1 MTLDS
6 IRNSCDV
13 SSIPSL
19 LCNSVAVQA
28 VVVRLILNK
37 SRVTWRRG
45 FPDFNRGDMIRW
57 QSIHLDEF
65 LKKGDRGGVTFNQAR
80 KPRSYASPKLRLTY
94 LLTGVKCRA
103 TSVAKNQIAI
113 EQSLNLNRRLKI
125 MNFSIWSIWTHR
137 EKRIL
142 REQTFWILCIFH
154 HFTLAVH
161 HIVF

>member
-65 LKKGDRGGVTFNQAR
+65 LKKGDRGGVTFKQAR
-80 KPRSYASPKLRLTY
+80 KPRSYASPKL
-94 LLTGVKCRA
+94 
-103 TSVAKNQIAI
+103 
-113 EQSLNLNRRLKI
+113 
-125 MNFSIWSIWTHR
+125 
-137 EKRIL
+137 
-142 REQTFWILCIFH
+142 
-154 HFTLAVH
+154 
-161 HIVF
+161 